1 MTGDDAALVAGI
13 GSWRGR
19 TTMLFGQQKGRTLS
33 DRVARDFGMMRP
45 QGFRKAIRLAHQAA
59 KFGFP
64 IISLIDTPGAYPG
77 ATAEEDGIA
86 SAIASAIRE
95 WFHIR
100 TPVIAAIVGEGGSGG
115 ALGMA
120 VADRVIMLENSIY
133 SVAAPEAAASIVWRD
148 SSRKKEA
155 AEQLHLTSD
164 DLIELQVIDE
174 VVPEPGGG
182 AHSDYDESARRLDEA
197 LWIHVSEV
205 LEHDQSRILEN
216 RRRRFLRVGHLHDHR
231 ALPKLEPA

>member
-1 MTGDDAALVAGI
+1 MEGPDDHAVRTAERPDSLRPGGTRLRDDASAGLPKGHPPGPSSSQVRLPDHLV
-13 GSWRGR
+13 
-19 TTMLFGQQKGRTLS
+19 
-33 DRVARDFGMMRP
+33 DR
-45 QGFRKAIRLAHQAA
+45 H
-59 KFGFP
+59 
-64 IISLIDTPGAYPG
+64 PGAYPG

-155 AEQLHLTSD
+155 AE
-164 DLIELQVIDE
+164 
-174 VVPEPGGG
+174 
-182 AHSDYDESARRLDEA
+182 
-197 LWIHVSEV
+197 
-205 LEHDQSRILEN
+205 
-216 RRRRFLRVGHLHDHR
+216 
-231 ALPKLEPA
+231 